1 MANMQ
6 DHEDSSR
13 NVSLVDQNMEDSL
26 HLQNSDHP
34 GMILVTNS
42 LTGLNYLTWSRAMR
56 IALGA
61 KMKLGFIDG
70 RCAKPTSSDPNF
82 DRWIKVDCMVTSW
95 ILNSIAKEIVDAFLY
110 SSCAFDLW

>member
-6 DHEDSSR
+6 DHEDFSR

-42 LTGLNYLTWSRAMR
+42 LTGLNYLTWSR
-56 IALGA
+56 
-61 KMKLGFIDG
+61 
-70 RCAKPTSSDPNF
+70 SD
-82 DRWIKVDCMVTSW
+82 
-95 ILNSIAKEIVDAFLY
+95 AY
-110 SSCAFDLW
+110 SSWCKDETRVY